1 MPEYDEGTAYE
12 EIGTAEVSMSD
23 VMDDAPADD
32 PDDNYL
38 EDVVTEDPFGFDFD
52 FDGATTL
59 QRAWWAEIVTGLLG
73 KGGADLGAGWAG
85 FWARSSWKWPLGSVR
100 IEKKSQWLARLPP
113 VASGAMYRA
122 LLEPFRSACCAD
134 SDCPVFSNPRV
145 GCFSSLP
152 QHLLCAFYQV
162 SRRYNAP
169 PQLQLRLDGRHQA
182 AVGASRRA
190 VHRPADALRRGVE
203 EVARD
208 RLERS
213 GVVAEEAR
221 DVPLPAKRRAGDV
234 A

>member
-100 IEKKSQWLARLPP
+100 IEKKSQWLAAAAGCIWGNVQSAAGTLQERMLCRFGLSSVQQSTCRVFFISSTASAVCFLP
-113 VASGAMYRA
+113 G
-122 LLEPFRSACCAD
+122 
-134 SDCPVFSNPRV
+134 
-145 GCFSSLP
+145 FSSI
-152 QHLLCAFYQV
+152 QRAATTT
-162 SRRYNAP
+162 AP
-169 PQLQLRLDGRHQA
+169 T
-182 AVGASRRA
+182 
-190 VHRPADALRRGVE
+190 
-203 EVARD
+203 
-208 RLERS
+208 
-213 GVVAEEAR
+213 
-221 DVPLPAKRRAGDV
+221 
-234 A
+234 